1 MKKIIFPVILLSFA
15 FNISAQDFIDN
26 ALLFSRT
33 RPAGS
38 ARIQAIGG
46 AQISLGGDFSSGLS
60 NPAGLGM
67 YNRSEFTISPGLNF
81 QSNTSLYGGVTTD
94 DSKITFNIPGLSFA
108 YHHESENE
116 TGFLGGT
123 FGVSMTRIN
132 DLNRN
137 FTYRGTNNENS
148 LIDYFINNANG
159 VSPDEMLWIGDDPGS
174 YFFTLTGLA
183 YNTYLIEDD
192 PIGSSTYNSVLST
205 YPYPPGPGNPREI
218 RTIDQME
225 MSRARG
231 AQNQWT
237 FSYGAN
243 FDDKLFLGAGLGVVS
258 LRYKV
263 QQNFVE
269 SNFRYELEDPGSD
282 PGYQFY
288 DPIDYY
294 ETEEDYDIRGS
305 GYNFTIGAIYRPIK
319 FLQVGASVVTPTVY
333 NIVDNYT
340 ARIDS
345 YWKIYDD
352 PANPQYPP
360 EEHMWEEFGQPL
372 ISEYTLRTPMKV
384 SGGATFISKFGFIT
398 ADVEFVNYSKA
409 KYTSQFS
416 DDFSFENDGI
426 KGEYSPVVNYRAG
439 AEYRYE
445 QYRLRAGYSFMA
457 DPYRNDSDANQSIHS
472 FSGGVGYRGSTF
484 FIDAAA
490 VFMNTERNR
499 SPYFVDGV
507 DPIAFQ
513 KFRNTNYIVTVG
525 FTF

>member
-1 MKKIIFPVILLSFA
+1 MKKIIFLGILLSFA

-81 QSNTSLYGGVTTD
+81 QSNTSQYRGVTTD
-94 DSKITFNIPGLSFA
+94 DSKTTFNIPGLSFA
-108 YHHESENE
+108 YHHESGSE
-116 TGFLGGT
+116 TGFISGT

-137 FTYRGTNNENS
+137 FTYRGTNNEHS
-148 LIDYFINNANG
+148 LIDYFINDAYG
-159 VSPDEMLWIGDDPGS
+159 RSPESMLWDSNGPGNN
-174 YFFTLTGLA
+174 FFTLTGLA
-183 YNTYLIEDD
+183 YNNYLIEDV
-192 PIGSSTYNSVLST
+192 PTGSSTYNSVLS
-205 YPYPPGPGNPREI
+205 PWPAEPGFSGER

-225 MSRARG
+225 ISRARG

-243 FDDKLFLGAGLGVVS
+243 FNDKLFLGAGLGVVS

-263 QQNFVE
+263 QQKFNE
-269 SNFRYELEDPGSD
+269 SNFRYELIDPSD
-282 PGYQFY
+282 DPDYETY
-288 DPIDYY
+288 DPIDFY
-294 ETEEDYDIRGS
+294 ETDEEYDIRGS
-305 GYNFTIGAIYRPIK
+305 GYNFTVGAIVRPVN
-319 FLQVGASVVTPTVY
+319 FLQVGASIVTPTVY

-345 YWKIYDD
+345 YWNIYDNGSIRYPED
-352 PANPQYPP
+352 AYQY
-360 EEHMWEEFGQPL
+360 EEFGEPL

-384 SGGATFISKFGFIT
+384 SGGATYITKFGFLT
-398 ADVEFVNYSKA
+398 ADIEFVNYSKA
-409 KYTSQFS
+409 KYTSQLS
-416 DDFSFENDGI
+416 DDFSSENDGI
-426 KGEYSPVVNYRAG
+426 KGQYVSVMNYRAG

-445 QYRLRAGYSFMA
+445 KYRVRAGYNFMA
-457 DPYRNDSDANQSIHS
+457 DPYRGDDRADQSIHS
-472 FSGGVGYRGSTF
+472 FSGGVGYRGSNF
-484 FIDAAA
+484 FIDATA

-507 DPIAFQ
+507 DPVAFQ